1 MGKMFSELVGRV
13 PHMPPHVEWFEVNE
27 LASMRNPRT
36 CQEASHN
43 SLGSRIGRLSPNNG
57 KILLKTILVP
67 ANVVCLLGLESCG
80 TLMQKMVAPD
90 TCS

>member
-27 LASMRNPRT
+27 RASMRNPRT

-43 SLGSRIGRLSPNNG
+43 SLGSRIGRLSPNGG
-57 KILLKTILVP
+57 KVLLKTILVP
-67 ANVVCLLGLESCG
+67 AECCLSFGSGKLWDSYAKNG
-80 TLMQKMVAPD
+80 D
-90 TCS
+90 T